1 MPEWGAG
8 TSAGEVL
15 AAFSAL
21 AHWGPFPL
29 VHHWISS
36 LKQSL
41 KDASSDLVK
50 HNLAHNSTALVALLL
65 SVLKLSMYLDLRI
78 LLALRCH
85 LGPKRDP
92 LQQSGYLQWVAQ
104 PSAGSAQQL
113 QLPQPAPH
121 ARKGNGLL
129 GNNRIWFRN
138 FLQMHTWG
146 TWPSAVAEQNWHD

>member
-1 MPEWGAG
+1 MAVPEWGAG
-8 TSAGEVL
+8 TSAGEVF

-21 AHWGPFPL
+21 AHWEPFPL

-50 HNLAHNSTALVALLL
+50 HNLAHNSTALAALVL

-85 LGPKRDP
+85 LPQEGFPP
-92 LQQSGYLQWVAQ
+92 AQSGYLQWVAQ
-104 PSAGSAQQL
+104 PSAGSSQQL

-121 ARKGNGLL
+121 ARKG
-129 GNNRIWFRN
+129 
-138 FLQMHTWG
+138 T
-146 TWPSAVAEQNWHD
+146 VY